1 MAAIVRMCEKYRRVF
16 TSDKRTLSDVCG
28 TTSET
33 PRFCRT
39 RQNALDQGTMGH
51 GSLGSLTKE
60 VEDSM
65 KKRAPRS
72 TTKKSAAKKT
82 VGANHRTPPARRKL
96 SGWQRAFERNLR
108 AEGFSAE
115 EARELVEIA
124 AS

>member
-1 MAAIVRMCEKYRRVF
+1 MF
-16 TSDKRTLSDVCG
+16 TARPRKRPGFAGRAKMLW
-28 TTSET
+28 
-33 PRFCRT
+33 
-39 RQNALDQGTMGH
+39 NQGTMGH